1 LFVNGI
7 GDDGTTCVFSRGC
20 CEVNGTV
27 VKDGSGGLTHLR
39 KYDFL
44 NLVKTNIP
52 LRFKKI
58 MINFYYA
65 IRAYSIY
72 KQYRTVMHTNIKIL
86 EKFLIN
92 NIFRKNT

>member
-1 LFVNGI
+1 MHHGPILFVNGI

-58 MINFYYA
+58 MHIYQINHASAEALTTGINPEFKAFY
-65 IRAYSIY
+65 ISE
-72 KQYRTVMHTNIKIL
+72 Q
-86 EKFLIN
+86 
-92 NIFRKNT
+92 